1 MVQAHKLICP
11 YSSFRVSEVQVFV
24 GAHRR
29 APFVVYFIKLQIA
42 VSCIRR
48 ITQMAGGR
56 GDAILL
62 GDYLSQSNN
71 TISLLQGRD
80 TKRDFD
86 SFCIHDRIGRLT

>member
-1 MVQAHKLICP
+1 
-11 YSSFRVSEVQVFV
+11 
-24 GAHRR
+24 
-29 APFVVYFIKLQIA
+29 
-42 VSCIRR
+42 
-48 ITQMAGGR
+48 MAGGR